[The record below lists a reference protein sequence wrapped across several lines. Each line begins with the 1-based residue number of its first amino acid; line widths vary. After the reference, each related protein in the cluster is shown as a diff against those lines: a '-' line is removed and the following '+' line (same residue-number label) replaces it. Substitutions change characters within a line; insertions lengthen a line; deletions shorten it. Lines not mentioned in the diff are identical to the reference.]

1 MKKQTVEKHFSAEHV
16 DSSKKSN
23 TAEDLF
29 DSTEQD
35 SLPRLK
41 LFHSSFLC
49 FLSTRT
55 SSHWECGNVLVFL
68 SFVGYLNLVVQKKRI
83 AAAVGEES
91 KERRCMR
98 NSCCLFR
105 LCVGS
110 SEGDGDAGERHGWS
124 GAREVASRRE

>member
-1 MKKQTVEKHFSAEHV
+1 MKKQTVEKTTPGRRQGELARPTS
-16 DSSKKSN
+16 
-23 TAEDLF
+23 L
-29 DSTEQD
+29 DSTMYNPVPCRKYCTAL
-35 SLPRLK
+35 SLRGPVYAGE
-41 LFHSSFLC
+41 S
-49 FLSTRT
+49 
-55 SSHWECGNVLVFL
+55 NVLI
-68 SFVGYLNLVVQKKRI
+68 FVIRGYLNLVVQKKRI